1 MSTNTLPA
9 NAQSVILLSSGLDST
24 VNFHVALQKTKVKLA
39 LTFNYGQTAA
49 VKEIERSAEMC
60 ALHNVKHVVLDL
72 PWLKDLGQS
81 ALTKPKA
88 VALPLG
94 KSVSIDNL
102 KVSEKT
108 AKSVWIP
115 NRNGIFLNIAAA
127 YAESIQAHMVIP
139 GFNAEEAV
147 TFPDN
152 SYDFIRETR
161 RAFAFSTAN
170 KVDVQ
175 CFTINKTK
183 NEIVKLGQSMEVPFQ
198 RMWVCYQAGDNW
210 CGQCES
216 CQRAVRAF
224 RANHVDILGNFE
236 KI

>member
-1 MSTNTLPA
+1 MSTNTITPNSL
-9 NAQSVILLSSGLDST
+9 SVVLLSSGLDST
-24 VNFHVALQKTKVKLA
+24 VNFHVALQKTHVKLA

-49 VKEIERSAEMC
+49 AKEIERSAELC
-60 ALHNVKHVVLDL
+60 ALHRVKHVVLDL
-72 PWLKDLGQS
+72 PWLKELGHS
-81 ALTKPKA
+81 ALTKPKT

-94 KSVSIDNL
+94 GSVSIDDMQ
-102 KVSEKT
+102 VSEKT

-127 YAESIQAHMVIP
+127 YAESLKAHMIIP

-161 RAFAFSTAN
+161 RAFTFSTAN
-170 KVDVQ
+170 HVDVQ

-183 NEIVKLGQSMEVPFQ
+183 NEIVKLGQSLEVPFH
-198 RMWVCYQAGDNW
+198 RMWVCYQDHENW

-216 CQRAVRAF
+216 CKRAIRAF
-224 RANHVDILGNFE
+224 RANHVDILGYFE